1 MKIKKRYIIF
11 SAYLA
16 FVLLICLS
24 SLVLA
29 KYVSEEKKD
38 LNFTIGS
45 VLYFNYQ
52 RSDLYRNDQ
61 IVSMTPSVYEEDG
74 KRYQL
79 LETANVVPGDNLTY
93 YFYVSNFNSIT
104 GDQNIVDGVMYPN
117 TYATL
122 SLPIKEQV
130 YDVECTILYREVP
143 YDETDTTT
151 PDNNAWN
158 NLVEGV
164 YLDLPPVSQRKVKY
178 EFKVQ
183 VIVDDQAVDTTH
195 EDYFSAVL
203 TVKLFINAASDE

>member
-38 LNFTIGS
+38 LDFTIGS

-117 TYATL
+117 TYSTL
-122 SLPIKEQV
+122 SLPIKEKV

-164 YLDLPPVSQRKVKY
+164 YLDLPPVSKRKVKY

-195 EDYFSAVL
+195 EDYFNAVL

>member
-38 LNFTIGS
+38 LDFTIGS

-79 LETANVVPGDNLTY
+79 LETANVVPGDSLTY

-122 SLPIKEQV
+122 SLPIKEKV

-178 EFKVQ
+178 EFKIQ

-195 EDYFSAVL
+195 EDYFNAVL